1 MSENEQKPMRVMKE
15 QGRQGDVLIIKRNP
29 KGTENLTPVDREDG
43 RVILAHGEV
52 TGHAHGIMDSNC
64 SLFLDDSNLLT
75 EGDAM
80 SLVMRAGGGRVVAPE
95 IDRVLKVDA
104 SVPLIH
110 EDIVHGGPGDHE
122 AFLIPEGEHEVRR
135 QFEYDPAAE
144 AERTAVAD

>member
-1 MSENEQKPMRVMKE
+1 MSENAMKVMKE
-15 QGRQGDVLIIKRNP
+15 QGRQGDVLIIKRQP
-29 KGTENLTPVDREDG
+29 KGTEKLTPVEREGG

-52 TGHAHGIMDSNC
+52 TGHAHGIPDRNC
-64 SLFLDDSNLLT
+64 YLFLDDSVLT

-80 SLVMRAGGGRVVAPE
+80 SLVMRAGGGMTVAPE
-95 IDRVLKVDA
+95 VDRVLKVEA
-104 SVPLIH
+104 PVALIH

-122 AFLIPEGEHEVRR
+122 AFLIPPGEHEVRR